1 MARRLIRDEGLL
13 CGGSC
18 GSAMAAA
25 VEVAKRL
32 PAGKR
37 VVVILPDSSRNYMTK
52 MISDQ
57 WMIESGFADGV
68 RGVSVVCGLVG
79 VSVCMLLA
87 YAYASFSH
95 DNRSMLVRPL
105 SPTKTH
111 SG

>member
-57 WMIESGFADGV
+57 WMIEAGFADGV
-68 RGVSVVCGLVG
+68 RACVRPSVCGSRAG
-79 VSVCMLLA
+79 
-87 YAYASFSH
+87 
-95 DNRSMLVRPL
+95 
-105 SPTKTH
+105 
-111 SG
+111 